1 MTELGLDEQT
11 FFYGVSGTGMRLP
24 PHEAKSE
31 LGRVGTRSQNTIQ
44 VFYSAILIFTRV
56 FGHATTLTRSGR
68 TPYAATR
75 LFYSG
80 YLTATGPRRET
91 RDTDWLLRK
100 PSFPL
105 RHHRSHVSDVTRPT

>member
-80 YLTATGPRRET
+80 FLTATATAPRSE
-91 RDTDWLLRK
+91 RDRLVASKAKLSTSTS
-100 PSFPL
+100 SF
-105 RHHRSHVSDVTRPT
+105 TCE

>member
-24 PHEAKSE
+24 PREAKSE

-68 TPYAATR
+68 AGPLTR
-75 LFYSG
+75 QLAYSIRVFSRR
-80 YLTATGPRRET
+80 PRRAARRERQT
-91 RDTDWLLRK
+91 GCFESQAFHFDIIV
-100 PSFPL
+100 
-105 RHHRSHVSDVTRPT
+105 HM

>member
-24 PHEAKSE
+24 PREAKSE

-68 TPYAATR
+68 P
-75 LFYSG
+75 
-80 YLTATGPRRET
+80 
-91 RDTDWLLRK
+91 D
-100 PSFPL
+100 PL
-105 RHHRSHVSDVTRPT
+105 RGYSLILFGFSHGDRAAPRDERDRLVASKAKLSTSTSSFTCE